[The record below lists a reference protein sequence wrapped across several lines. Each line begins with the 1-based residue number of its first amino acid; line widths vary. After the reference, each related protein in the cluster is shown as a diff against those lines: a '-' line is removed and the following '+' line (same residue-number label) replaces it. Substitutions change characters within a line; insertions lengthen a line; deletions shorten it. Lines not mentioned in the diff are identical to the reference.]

1 MNNGKQILS
10 VFLVIFIAA
19 IGTFISVSAINNQTN
34 ILTRAFQFALSKP
47 QLLPSPQPGM
57 PVAPERETL
66 QITEIGVISREI
78 AVEDGS
84 SLQSESGGSSSEG
97 KTQNAMRN
105 NAISI
110 SEEDMYLLDESD
122 TDSYPCR
129 PRPPCLDNPP
139 YCMMPEPAE
148 GWCDLTQPPKRKR
161 KPISP
166 NPFYF
171 LLTSDGRRYRLIN
184 PPQVCKEN
192 CPVGLQEGRDLDSYA
207 GETVLVVGK
216 MIQYRLTR
224 CTLSNPPEC
233 YPADPISWWPL
244 PSGLDFEVEQLYPVE
259 IQSKQEY
266 SGKIISQQEVFP
278 KHQVYQLIT
287 SDNPEGIFIRNSY
300 EDLSIWKEWSG
311 FAEIYQVVDKDLLL
325 LNSVSPPVSVEPI
338 PTTIPLM
345 KVEGI
350 VQTGSQISRP
360 YCARGL
366 YITADESNNR
376 MGESQPLLLQK
387 ASGMFTDSSY
397 IGKKV
402 VVTGTTPGEVLC
414 DALTCGC
421 ERYLLIKDIIITR

>member
-1 MNNGKQILS
+1 MDQVKLKISISLI
-10 VFLVIFIAA
+10 IFVAA
-19 IGTFISVSAINNQTN
+19 VSTFISISSINQQTGIISN
-34 ILTRAFQFALSKP
+34 AFFKSQQLPDTSTLVRKP
-47 QLLPSPQPGM
+47 FP
-57 PVAPERETL
+57 PERQMETI
-66 QITEIGVISREI
+66 QITEIGFITKDSIYNQPIPERGYSSPGSGE
-78 AVEDGS
+78 S
-84 SLQSESGGSSSEG
+84 SLSNSALPVSSED
-97 KTQNAMRN
+97 QNQFF
-105 NAISI
+105 I
-110 SEEDMYLLDESD
+110 DEGNLVPERKCV
-122 TDSYPCR
+122 TR
-129 PRPPCLDNPP
+129 PSCLDTPP
-139 YCMMPEPAE
+139 YCAMPEPAE
-148 GWCDLTQPPKRKR
+148 GWCRFDDIDTTVYSYILT
-161 KPISP
+161 
-166 NPFYF
+166 
-171 LLTSDGRRYRLIN
+171 TSDGRRYPLIYPLSN
-184 PPQVCKEN
+184 CKETN
-192 CPVGLQEGRDLDSYA
+192 CPLSKPMNQNQNYLDKYVGK
-207 GETVLVVGK
+207 TVLAQGTINQFK
-216 MIQYRLTR
+216 QTT
-224 CTLSNPPEC
+224 CTLSNPPKC

-278 KHQVYQLIT
+278 GHQVYQLIT

-325 LNSVSPPVSVEPI
+325 LNAVSPPVSVEPI

-350 VQTGSQISRP
+350 VQTGSQVQRL